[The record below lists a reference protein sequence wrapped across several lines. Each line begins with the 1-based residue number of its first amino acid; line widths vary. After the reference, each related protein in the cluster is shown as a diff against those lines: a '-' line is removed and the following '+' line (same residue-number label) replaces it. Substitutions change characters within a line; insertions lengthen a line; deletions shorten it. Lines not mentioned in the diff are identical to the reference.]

1 LRNQF
6 DKPNQPDDSGS
17 VSVRVKQMTLV
28 EYLASGL
35 ASLSSSKADGRN
47 SDQELQ
53 GHLALSADLVHHL
66 AAFKAADELIF
77 PVLDRCFGDK
87 AGSAVRSFKGD
98 RADWQQLWKMLLTSE
113 VEAPFE
119 KPSPLQ
125 VEYCQPRYQGET
137 QGPKFILR
145 FADSEV
151 GDLLFEDEADAREAF
166 SNYSISWNCY
176 LFGTLPLNTAPS
188 TVAVDV

>member
-1 LRNQF
+1 
-6 DKPNQPDDSGS
+6 
-17 VSVRVKQMTLV
+17 MTLV
-28 EYLASGL
+28 EYVASGL
-35 ASLSSSKADGRN
+35 ASLSSSQADGQN
-47 SDQELQ
+47 TDQEFREHLVLSAALVR
-53 GHLALSADLVHHL
+53 HLAS
-66 AAFKAADELIF
+66 FNAADELIF

-113 VEAPFE
+113 VEAPLE
-119 KPSPLQ
+119 KPSTPQ

-151 GDLLFEDEADAREAF
+151 GDLLFEDEAQAREAF

-176 LFGTLPLNTAPS
+176 LFGTLPLNPAPS
-188 TVAVDV
+188 TVAGDA